1 MNCSSKKGLRR
12 DVSQSTT
19 AFQEIIF
26 PFGNEGLEFN
36 IKRENKA
43 KICRNGLP
51 AVFEATYRMSSR
63 DGDLDDFLSH
73 ENQGSPLSL
82 SDCGELGQV
91 ADVP

>member
-26 PFGNEGLEFN
+26 LFGNEGLEFN
-36 IKRENKA
+36 IKRENEA

-51 AVFEATYRMSSR
+51 AVFEATYRMSKSMIF
-63 DGDLDDFLSH
+63 FLMKIKALLFH
-73 ENQGSPLSL
+73 YRIVENY
-82 SDCGELGQV
+82 V
-91 ADVP
+91 R